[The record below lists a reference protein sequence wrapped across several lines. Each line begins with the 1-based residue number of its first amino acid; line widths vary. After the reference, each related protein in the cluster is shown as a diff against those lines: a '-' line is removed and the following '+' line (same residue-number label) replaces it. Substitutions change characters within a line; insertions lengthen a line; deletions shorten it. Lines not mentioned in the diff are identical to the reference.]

1 MSNVTAYGKDFA
13 FLRNL
18 AQEKVTRLCIYGCGV
33 NGEVI
38 SKFLESC
45 GKNIEFLSIS
55 RRNVENLRFWVGVL
69 FLRLPF

>member
-1 MSNVTAYGKDFA
+1 MGCNHSRLWEGVGMSNVTAYGKDFA

-45 GKNIEFLSIS
+45 GKNI
-55 RRNVENLRFWVGVL
+55 
-69 FLRLPF
+69 